1 MAESKTFFDLRA
13 DLGFYFLCGG
23 MLHDIGRVLMLMRL
37 PENMAELITRAKR
50 EDLPLHPL
58 ERERFGFVERRKLVQ
73 RFGAQLIL
81 TPAIETILER
91 ARAGTLRDL
100 PGIGAKTERVVLA
113 CLGGEAPDYLTE
125 LEQAAGPLAEGGE
138 QLRTRLR
145 GDLHS
150 HSDWSDGGSPIEE
163 MAMTAVELGHEYLA
177 LTDHSPRLTVAN
189 GLSAERLARQLD
201 VVDAVNRQLGEGF
214 RLLTGIEV
222 DILDDG
228 SLDQSEEMLDRLD
241 VVVAS
246 VHSKLRM
253 DRDAMTRRMLG
264 AVADPHTDVLG
275 HCTGRL
281 IRGGRGTR
289 PQSDFDAE
297 AVFAACA
304 EHDVA
309 VEINS
314 RPERAD
320 PPDDLLGLAIG
331 AGCLFAIDSDAHA
344 PGQLDFLDHGCARA
358 VQLGVPEDRVVN
370 TWPLDRLLTWS
381 KR

>member
-1 MAESKTFFDLRA
+1 MPGATGDAAALDPVHVLRRIA
-13 DLGFYFLCGG
+13 FL
-23 MLHDIGRVLMLMRL
+23 
-37 PENMAELITRAKR
+37 
-50 EDLPLHPL
+50 L
-58 ERERFGFVERRKLVQ
+58 ERRQADTYRIKAYRSAAATLL
-73 RFGAQLIL
+73 RTGADEV
-81 TPAIETILER
+81 AER
-91 ARAGTLRDL
+91 ARAGSLRDL
-100 PGIGAKTERVVLA
+100 PGIGAKTEAVVLA
-113 CLGGEAPDYLTE
+113 ALGGEEPGYLTD
-125 LEQAAGPLAEGGE
+125 LEKEAGPLAEGGE
-138 QLRTRLR
+138 QLRGLLR

-163 MAMTAVELGHEYLA
+163 MAMTAVELGHDYLV

-189 GLSAERLARQLD
+189 GLSAERLERQLG
-201 VVDAVNRQLGEGF
+201 VVDAVNETFGDGF
-214 RLLTGIEV
+214 RLLKGIEV

-228 SLDQSEEMLDRLD
+228 SLDQTEDMLDRLD

-253 DRDAMTRRMLG
+253 DRDAMTRRMVA
-264 AVADPHTDVLG
+264 AVEDPRSDVLG

-281 IRGGRGTR
+281 VRGGRGTR
-289 PQSDFDAE
+289 PQSQFDAE

-320 PPDDLLGLAIG
+320 PPDDLLTLAIG

-358 VQLGVPEDRVVN
+358 EALGVPADRVVN
-370 TWPLDRLLTWS
+370 TWPLDRLLSWS
-381 KR
+381 KG